1 MNSFISL
8 RSLLAISAVLS
19 LLLTGCGT
27 TAGVGPT
34 SGSFA
39 STTIKNTNRA
49 AVDQAVIDVFTG
61 DGFQLISKNSDGFT
75 FRKWGGKSTQIVYG
89 DWFTDGVAV
98 SPKVSVTPIG
108 PDTYKVG
115 CNVTM
120 MEEDVFGELEEKWNP
135 VLIGKS
141 AYNGLLRQVRDR
153 AQGASPGQ

>member
-1 MNSFISL
+1 MISIPFP
-8 RSLLAISAVLS
+8 RSVLVMGAALC
-19 LLLTGCGT
+19 LLLVGCGT

-39 STTIKNTNRA
+39 STTIKNTNRT
-49 AVDQAVIDVFTG
+49 AVDQAVTNVFTG
-61 DGFQLISKNSDGFT
+61 DGFQLISKTSDGFT
-75 FRKWGGKSTQIVYG
+75 FRKQGGKSTQIVYG

-98 SPKVSVTPIG
+98 SPKVSVTPAG
-108 PDTYKVG
+108 PATYKVG

-120 MEEDVFGELEEKWNP
+120 MEENVFGELEEKWNP

-153 AQGASPGQ
+153 AQNAGSGQ

>member
-1 MNSFISL
+1 MIPVSL
-8 RSLLAISAVLS
+8 LRPALAISAVLS

-34 SGSFA
+34 SSNFA
-39 STTIKNTNRA
+39 STTIKNTSRA
-49 AVDQAVIDVFTG
+49 AVDQAVIEVFTG

-89 DWFTDGVAV
+89 DWFSDGVAV
-98 SPKVSVTPIG
+98 TPTVTVAPAG
-108 PDTYKVG
+108 SGTFKVG

-153 AQGASPGQ
+153 AQGSAPTP